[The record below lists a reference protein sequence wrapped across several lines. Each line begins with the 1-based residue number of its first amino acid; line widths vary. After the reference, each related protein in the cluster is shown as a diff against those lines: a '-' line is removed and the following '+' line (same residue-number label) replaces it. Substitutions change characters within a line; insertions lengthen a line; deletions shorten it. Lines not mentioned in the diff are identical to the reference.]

1 MNFEKADLLNFDEI
15 EKLLTI
21 DTPNERADI
30 ICKKIIK
37 YCFFLNGILYKY
49 DNKLVVYKRID
60 GRDESNEL
68 LTLLTGFISSSR
80 NNLNKEQIKLLQ
92 LEHKN
97 FKTLCENST
106 MNKMIPQLSIALKVE
121 EERFFG
127 DFYEVHYKNGYIDM
141 RTLEFKQRIPN
152 KHFVCNYIKRD
163 YKKSSQKERDEL
175 LKRLYKIY
183 PVKEDLIT
191 ILFILGSGLTGRA
204 TKEQKIL
211 FLLGDGSNGKSVIMN
226 MTMNAIEGYMDTL
239 EEEAFSMSN
248 KNADKT
254 FSTFR
259 NRPHVRIIWNNE
271 PKADQMNATSFK
283 KFVEGEMKGKL
294 LYQDG
299 THDFKH
305 NALPVFTANIMP
317 NIKTDGGVVRRFRGY
332 YHTSTFT
339 SDKTKVDESKHIY
352 FVDRDFLDKI
362 RDDGL
367 LDAWVD
373 LLCEYGNKWY
383 SGEEIPTPESFKQ
396 ATEEMMEVNDHIKDF
411 IDAKL
416 KFTKTGERIG
426 KNEMIKLYQNLYP
439 KKNISVQQLISL
451 LKPKVPWNK
460 ELRCPITSIKGCF
473 YNVVEK
479 FEIDEDIENDKKISP
494 FDHGLDII
502 ENKENNEENELEK
515 ALARIKEL
523 ELIIE
528 NMKSKPVVENSEM
541 DKNIEISPLDHGL
554 DFVEKTEELDPKNID
569 NVDKIFMKK
578 VAEQEKEKEKV
589 IKIKK
594 NKSTK
599 TTKIPEEIDE
609 EYLALEKELEAFF

>member
-1 MNFEKADLLNFDEI
+1 MNFEKVDLLNFDEI
-15 EKLLTI
+15 ENLLTI
-21 DTPNERADI
+21 DTPNERAEI

-49 DNKLVVYKRID
+49 DNKLVIYKRID
-60 GRDESNEL
+60 GKDESNEL
-68 LTLLTGFISSSR
+68 ITILTGYLSASR
-80 NNLNKEQIKLLQ
+80 NNLNKEQIKLLK

-106 MNKMIPQLSIALKVE
+106 INKMIPQLSIGLKVE

-127 DFYEVHYKNGYIDM
+127 DFYEVHYNNGYIDM
-141 RTLEFKQRIPN
+141 KTLEFKQRIPN

-163 YKKSSQKERDEL
+163 YKKSSKKDRDEL

-183 PVKEDLIT
+183 PKLEDLIA
-191 ILFILGSGLTGRA
+191 ILFILGSGLTGKA

-226 MTMNAIEGYMDTL
+226 MTMKAIEGYMDTL
-239 EEEAFSMSN
+239 EEEAFSVSN

-254 FSTFR
+254 FSTFKD
-259 NRPHVRIIWNNE
+259 RPHIRIIWNNE

-332 YHTSTFT
+332 YHTSTFV
-339 SDKTKVDESKHIY
+339 SDKSKVDESKHIY

-383 SGEEIPTPESFKQ
+383 NGEEIPTPESFKQ
-396 ATEEMMEVNDHIKDF
+396 ATEEMMEVNDHIQDF
-411 IDAKL
+411 VDAKL
-416 KFTKTGERIG
+416 KFTTTGDKIG
-426 KNEMIKLYQNLYP
+426 KNEMIKLYQDLYP

-451 LKPKVPWNK
+451 LKPKVKWNK
-460 ELRCPITSIKGCF
+460 ELRCPITGIKGCF

-479 FEIDEDIENDKKISP
+479 TEIDIVDEEVEPVNDTENKIIKQTKISP
-494 FDHGLDII
+494 LDHGLDYV
-502 ENKENNEENELEK
+502 ETKEDDELQQ

-523 ELIIE
+523 EEIIE
-528 NMKSKPVVENSEM
+528 NMKAKPEDKPEKPESK
-541 DKNIEISPLDHGL
+541 KQIELNPN
-554 DFVEKTEELDPKNID
+554 NID
-569 NVDKIFMKK
+569 DVDKIFMKA
-578 VAEQEKEKEKV
+578 VQEKKDKEKENKKAIKV
-589 IKIKK
+589 KK

-599 TTKIPEEIDE
+599 KSVEDIEIDE
-609 EYLALEKELEAFF
+609 DYLSLEKELNEFF